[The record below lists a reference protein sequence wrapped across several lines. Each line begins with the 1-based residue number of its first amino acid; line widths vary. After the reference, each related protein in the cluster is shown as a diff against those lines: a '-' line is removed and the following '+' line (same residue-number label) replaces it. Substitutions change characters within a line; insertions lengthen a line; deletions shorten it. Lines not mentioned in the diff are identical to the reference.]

1 MSFTFIDLF
10 AGIGGFHQAAKPL
23 GGSCV
28 FASEIDEEARRA
40 YLANYGMEPHGD
52 ITAIDARTIP
62 DHDAL
67 FAGFPCQPFSIIG
80 NGLGFDDARGTLV
93 FEIFRVIEAK
103 TPSLFILEN
112 VKRLSAH
119 NKGKTLRTILGCLEG
134 LGYEVH
140 WRVLNALDYGLAQKR
155 ERTIIVGFRDQ
166 GVRFSFPAPTG
177 AGRLDD
183 VLEPDCCVD
192 ERHFASPRITEKRLE
207 RHRSDFYPSV
217 WHENKSGHISSYPY
231 SCALRAGASY
241 NYLLVNGR
249 RRLTPREMLR
259 LQGFPD
265 SFEIVCSD
273 SQTRRQAGNA
283 VPVNVAGVVLRE
295 ALLAKKAKAERQ
307 QTRVA
312 LRTLPGR
319 TNTESGHRQYLQ
331 MDDLPLFAGQAR
343 Y

>member
-10 AGIGGFHQAAKPL
+10 AGIGGFHQAALPL
-23 GGSCV
+23 GGRCV
-28 FASEIDEEARRA
+28 FASEIDVNARRA
-40 YLANYGMEPHGD
+40 YQANYGFAPHGD
-52 ITAIDARTIP
+52 ITAIDAGAIP

-93 FEIFRVIEAK
+93 FEIFRVLKAK
-103 TPSLFILEN
+103 RPGLFILEN
-112 VKRLSAH
+112 VKRLSGH
-119 NKGKTLRTILGCLEG
+119 NKGRTLRTILGSLED

-140 WRVLNALDYGLAQKR
+140 CRVLNALDYGLAQKR
-155 ERTIIVGFRDQ
+155 ERTIIVGFRDW
-166 GVRFSFPAPTG
+166 GVNFSFPAPTG
-177 AGRLDD
+177 PGRLDD
-183 VLEPDCCVD
+183 VLEPDCDVD
-192 ERHFASPRITEKRLE
+192 AKHFASGRIAEKRLE
-207 RHRSDFYPSV
+207 GHRSYFCPSV

-265 SFEIVCSD
+265 SFRIVCSD

-283 VPVNVAGVVLRE
+283 VPVNVVGAVLRE
-295 ALLAKKAKAERQ
+295 ALRRHSSSPYL
-307 QTRVA
+307 
-312 LRTLPGR
+312 L
-319 TNTESGHRQYLQ
+319 TNI
-331 MDDLPLFAGQAR
+331 PLNTVTSAM
-343 Y
+343 